1 MKSFW
6 NWKVPTILISALF
19 IMVVSIP
26 QNLQPAFMPSFISD
40 MKINLGLDLQG
51 GSQLDFSIDTRKV
64 APEDH
69 KDVIEGVKE
78 VINKR
83 VNNLGVAEPNIYSSK
98 VGDQDHIIVELAGI
112 SDLEEAKQKVGKTI
126 QLEFKEENDV
136 DAETQSNEVSQSAG
150 STLVAVLQSP
160 EDFAVIGETEA
171 KANQDNIFFDKRD
184 FEFAD
189 QIKNEE
195 VAAILFNLKPG
206 EIYPSLVQA
215 DLGIDLINGK
225 FQEQKG
231 YFILKATDKKET
243 EREITSE
250 KEVKAAQILISYKD
264 INPEIER
271 SKSEAKDLANQVLE
285 KLNSGEIT
293 FADAV
298 LEYSDDTE
306 LKESGGI
313 LPNNVK
319 NFGPFEKSTIDA
331 ALALD
336 TADQISQNVV
346 ETARGIQLLKA
357 VEIIE
362 ATTETKTET
371 QVAYEKIFFSTKPD
385 PWKETPLNGQYFK
398 RATVAFDQFARP
410 MVTIEFNSEGG
421 EMFEELTARNKGKR
435 IAIFVGGLL
444 VSAPEVNEKISGGVA
459 QINGNFDIES
469 ANLLAR
475 DLNTGAIPAPIT
487 LTGQYTIGPNLG
499 AESLHKSLTAGAIGL
514 VLLLAYMI
522 YTYRVPGV
530 LASAALIAYSVIL
543 LFIIK
548 VSLPS
553 IISLLIALSMYFGI
567 GYWIMNSKEQ
577 FIEKSL
583 SFLVATFAL
592 FFLTFL
598 LSSPVTLTL
607 AGVAGIVLS
616 IGMAVD
622 ANVLIF
628 ERIKEELDNK
638 LSYKSAVKEG
648 FDKAW
653 SSIRDSNYSSL
664 ITCGILYYFGSSIIR
679 GFALNLAAGILISM
693 FSAIVISRTLLLNL
707 KSKDI
712 INNPAKLGLTL
723 KQRKVINFDKIGN
736 KLSVVSGVLI
746 LATIISLFTSGLN
759 TGIDFKGGSFI
770 EIQSEQLTSEITQT
784 VTETVNTFVEKNSL
798 DNSVVIPAG
807 ETAIQIKTSYLSEQL
822 HTELIGE
829 ITKATEVEFTEN
841 RFETVGPSISSS
853 LKTKA
858 LLSLVI
864 ALAAIIIYIATAFR
878 EIPKQYNPWKFGL
891 AAFGAL
897 VHDVIIILGIFSVFQ
912 FEIDTLFVTA
922 LLTIIGFS
930 VHDTIVV
937 FDRIRENLKTM
948 EGKKLKTVCNASLTQ
963 TLSRSLNTS
972 VSTLITL
979 LALVLLGSESIY
991 LFSLALTLGIAVGT
1005 YSSLFIA
1012 TPILNY
1018 LNRK

>member
-1 MKSFW
+1 MKRFW
-6 NWKVPTILISALF
+6 NWKVPTIVISALF
-19 IMVVSIP
+19 ILAVSIP
-26 QNLQPAFMPSFISD
+26 QNLQPAFMPSLIKD
-40 MKINLGLDLQG
+40 MQINLGLDLQG
-51 GSQLDFSIDTRKV
+51 GSQLDFAIDTRKV
-64 APEDH
+64 ADEDK

-98 VGDQDHIIVELAGI
+98 VGDQNHIIVELAGI
-112 SDLEEAKQKVGKTI
+112 SDLEEAKKKVGKTI
-126 QLEFKEENDV
+126 QLEFKEENDIADEQQMNV
-136 DAETQSNEVSQSAG
+136 VNQSAG
-150 STLVAVLQSP
+150 STLVRVL
-160 EDFAVIGETEA
+160 ENKEEFAMIGETEA
-171 KANQDNIFFDKRD
+171 KANQDKIFFDKRD

-195 VAAILFNLKPG
+195 VAAILFNLNPG
-206 EIYPSLVQA
+206 EIYPSLIQA
-215 DLGIDLINGK
+215 DLGIDIINGK

-231 YFILKATDKKET
+231 YFILKTTDKKET
-243 EREITSE
+243 QREITTD
-250 KEVKAAQILISYKD
+250 KEVKAAQILISYSD
-264 INPEIER
+264 IDPLIER
-271 SKSEAKDLANQVLE
+271 SKSEAKELANEVLA
-285 KLNSGEIT
+285 KINAGEIT
-293 FADAV
+293 FKDAV
-298 LEYSDDTE
+298 LEFSDDNE
-306 LKESGGI
+306 LKESAGV
-313 LPNNVK
+313 LPNYIK
-319 NFGPFEKSTIDA
+319 NFGPFEKSTIDS
-331 ALALD
+331 ALTL
-336 TADQISQNVV
+336 TSADEVSTNIV
-346 ETARGIQLLKA
+346 ETSKGLQLLKA

-362 ATTETKTET
+362 AKTQTTTET

-385 PWKETPLNGQYFK
+385 PWKDTTLNGQFFK
-398 RATVAFDQFARP
+398 RAAVAFDQFARP
-410 MVTIEFNSEGG
+410 MVTIEFDSEGG
-421 EMFEELTARNKGKR
+421 KMFEELTARNKGKR

-459 QINGNFDIES
+459 QINGSFDMES
-469 ANLLAR
+469 ANTLAR

-499 AESLHKSLTAGAIGL
+499 AESLNKSLVAGGFGL
-514 VLLLAYMI
+514 LLLLAYMI
-522 YTYRVPGV
+522 WTYRVPGA
-530 LASAALIAYSVIL
+530 LASGALIAYSIIL

-553 IISLLIALSMYFGI
+553 IISLLIALALYFAI
-567 GYWIMNSKEQ
+567 GYWILNSKEP

-607 AGVAGIVLS
+607 AGMAGIILS

-648 FDKAW
+648 FEKAW

-693 FSAIVISRTLLLNL
+693 FSAILISRTLLLNI
-707 KSKDI
+707 KSPKVL
-712 INNPAKLGLTL
+712 NNPKLLGLTL
-723 KQRKVINFDKIGN
+723 KKRRTIAFDKIG
-736 KLSVVSGVLI
+736 KKTSIISGLLI
-746 LATIISLFTSGLN
+746 LATIISLFTNGLN
-759 TGIDFKGGSFI
+759 TGIDFKGGSLI
-770 EIQSEQLTSEITQT
+770 EVASPELT
-784 VTETVNTFVEKNSL
+784 TEHIATINTKVDEFVLENNL

-807 ETAIQIKTSYLSEQL
+807 QEAVQIKTSYLKEEQYQSL
-822 HTELIGE
+822 LDSLEAATSLEL
-829 ITKATEVEFTEN
+829 TEN

-858 LLSLVI
+858 LLSLII

-891 AAFGAL
+891 SAFGAL
-897 VHDVIIILGIFSVFQ
+897 VHDVVIVLGIFSYFQ

-937 FDRIRENLKTM
+937 FDRIRENLKIM
-948 EGKKLKTVCNASLTQ
+948 DGKKLKTVCNASLSQ

-972 VSTLITL
+972 ISTLITL
-979 LALVLLGSESIY
+979 LALVILGSESIY
-991 LFSLALTLGIAVGT
+991 LFSLALTIGIAVGT

-1012 TPILNY
+1012 TPILNH
-1018 LNRK
+1018 LNKK